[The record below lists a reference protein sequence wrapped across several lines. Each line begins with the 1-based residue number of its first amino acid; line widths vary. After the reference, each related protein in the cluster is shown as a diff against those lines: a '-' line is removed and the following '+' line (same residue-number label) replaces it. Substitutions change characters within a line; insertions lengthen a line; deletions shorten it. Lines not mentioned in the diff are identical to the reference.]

1 MKSIILGVLFV
12 ATVAIAFPSQLT
24 YNIGDEYD
32 YTCSALVDSRG
43 QMADGSRT
51 SGSYSTLNG
60 IVAVQ
65 VSLNNKLH
73 WNLKL
78 FSNIRYACHYQF
90 RCICNYFNALLF

>member
-1 MKSIILGVLFV
+1 MYTKGKRRRSFTALLNCNNLLNTMKSIILGVLFV

-73 WNLKL
+73 
-78 FSNIRYACHYQF
+78 
-90 RCICNYFNALLF
+90 

>member
-1 MKSIILGVLFV
+1 MCDTKRKKEAKFFMALLNCNNLLNTMKSIILGVLFV

-73 WNLKL
+73 
-78 FSNIRYACHYQF
+78 
-90 RCICNYFNALLF
+90 

>member
-1 MKSIILGVLFV
+1 MCTQRKKTPKFFYGSLLNCNNLHNTMKSIILGVLFV

-24 YNIGDEYD
+24 YNIGDEFD

-65 VSLNNKLH
+65 VSRKQN
-73 WNLKL
+73 
-78 FSNIRYACHYQF
+78 
-90 RCICNYFNALLF
+90 